1 MRKSEIIAA
10 LEKLHG
16 DPEIEIQPVDVMVTH
31 GGSGFTFNTTL
42 RFLIDRINEYP
53 RPEIVVI
60 EK

>member
-16 DPEIEIQPVDVMVTH
+16 DPEINVKIIYKQKFSDVHHV
-31 GGSGFTFNTTL
+31 NTGLGETE
-42 RFLIDRINEYP
+42 RINEYP

>member
-1 MRKSEIIAA
+1 MRKSEILAA

-16 DPEIEIQPVDVMVTH
+16 DPEIEVKIICKPTNSHYGAPNNQS
-31 GGSGFTFNTTL
+31 GS
-42 RFLIDRINEYP
+42 IDRINEYP